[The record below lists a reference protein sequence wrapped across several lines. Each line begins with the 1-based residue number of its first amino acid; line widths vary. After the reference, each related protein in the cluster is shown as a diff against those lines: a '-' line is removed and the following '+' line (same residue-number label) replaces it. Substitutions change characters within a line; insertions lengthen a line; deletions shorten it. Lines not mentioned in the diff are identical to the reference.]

1 MIFVLGYALTWKEN
15 LMNVSKLVRI
25 AGLTLILAITALP
38 SFAERQC
45 GCAYCSSVA
54 PTTACN
60 FQGTHTTC
68 GDFLAVTLCGP
79 VG

>member
-1 MIFVLGYALTWKEN
+1 
-15 LMNVSKLVRI
+15 MNVSKLVRI
-25 AGLTLILAITALP
+25 AGLSLILAITALP

-45 GCAYCSSVA
+45 GCSFCTQAG

-68 GDFLAVTLCGP
+68 GDFLAVTLCAP

>member
-1 MIFVLGYALTWKEN
+1 
-15 LMNVSKLVRI
+15 MNVSKLVRI
-25 AGLTLILAITALP
+25 VGLSLVLAVTALP

-45 GCAYCSSVA
+45 GCNYCSSVS

>member
-1 MIFVLGYALTWKEN
+1 MNLT
-15 LMNVSKLVRI
+15 KLARI
-25 AGLTLILAITALP
+25 VGLSLIVAVTALP
-38 SFAERQC
+38 AFAERPC
-45 GCAYCSSVA
+45 GCNYCSQVS

-60 FQGTHTTC
+60 FSGTHTTC